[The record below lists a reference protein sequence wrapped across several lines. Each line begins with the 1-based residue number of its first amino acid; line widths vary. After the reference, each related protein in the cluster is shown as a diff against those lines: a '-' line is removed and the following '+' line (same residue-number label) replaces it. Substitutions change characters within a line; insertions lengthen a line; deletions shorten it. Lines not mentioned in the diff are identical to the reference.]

1 MADQA
6 TERLTIS
13 APLQKVFETIV
24 DFEHYPEFFREIKET
39 EVHEVDPEGR
49 GSEVTFRTAAMGR
62 STRYRLRYDYTEAPE
77 RLTWEL
83 VDGDIMSQLDGYYQ
97 LEPSAADDSVTE
109 VEYSLTIDLVMP
121 LPGFV
126 KRRGEGLILKAALP
140 ELKARVEGL

>member
-6 TERLTIS
+6 TEQLTIA

-24 DFEHYPEFFREIKET
+24 DFESYPEFFREIKET
-39 EVHEVDPEGR
+39 EVHEVDSEGR
-49 GSEVTFRTAAMGR
+49 GTEVTFRTAAMGR
-62 STRYRLRYDYTEAPE
+62 STRYRLRYDYAEAPE

-83 VDGDIMSQLDGYYQ
+83 VDGDIMSQLD
-97 LEPSAADDSVTE
+97 
-109 VEYSLTIDLVMP
+109 
-121 LPGFV
+121 GFV